1 MEDLRDVVAPAR
13 SHRQPIGDVEGVVDV
28 DTVIGIP
35 GGQADRGKADVA
47 GGVDDLSRPRHRGVG
62 ADEEIGIDV
71 AELAV
76 ALETDLAP
84 VDAATDGEVV
94 VVTKQLVVVDA
105 LQRGAGGDRI
115 GPGAIHRAPRCRG
128 ASVAGS
134 WRTIDRPIVL
144 VEELEVRR
152 RLSRKSVVLQA
163 QRIEQRIGGLAA
175 AALDVGI
182 VAVNMRLLELAQ
194 IEIALHRPMVAHGV
208 AAVHRDELRRV
219 LGGLRPGVDR
229 PIIVVDEL
237 QRRRSDHTEIVV
249 GD

>member
-1 MEDLRDVVAPAR
+1 M
-13 SHRQPIGDVEGVVDV
+13 I
-28 DTVIGIP
+28 
-35 GGQADRGKADVA
+35 A
-47 GGVDDLSRPRHRGVG
+47 GGVDDLSRPRHGSVG

-76 ALETDLAP
+76 ALETDLAA

-94 VVTKQLVVVDA
+94 VVAEQLVVVDA
-105 LQRGAGGDRI
+105 LQRGACGDRI
-115 GPGAIHRAPRCRG
+115 GPGAVHRAPRCRG
-128 ASVAGS
+128 ASVARSG
-134 WRTIDRPIVL
+134 RTIDRPIVL

-163 QRIEQRIGGLAA
+163 QRIEQRIGCLAA

-182 VAVNMRLLELAQ
+182 VAIDMRLLELAQ